1 MTCKIIRDQ
10 QQAWAFQRG
19 IKFDRDGYTFSLDDN
34 LLLPLLPEVKKEFQ
48 SGKGDELGSN
58 EKRGKMQALHSSAAL
73 VVNVFQYWAY
83 RNVSDIA
90 LTCGA
95 PQGMTELRFEITHP
109 TPLGGVPPHL
119 DLEFWGNKLKPLA
132 IESKFTELYYRHTK
146 RTIKAKYLSV
156 PGLWAQLPHCE
167 KLVRHIHEE
176 EQGKTSFVYLDAPQ
190 LLKHIL
196 GLATKFGPKGFQILY
211 LWYEV
216 PSIEAEKH
224 RSEIV
229 VFKEYVGDE
238 VDFRDMTY
246 QELFKAINKLPNK
259 DRDYISYLHERYFP
273 YLSEFKY

>member
-1 MTCKIIRDQ
+1 MFMTYKIIRDQ
-10 QQAWAFQRG
+10 QQAWAYQRG
-19 IKFDRDGYTFSLDDN
+19 IKFDKDGYTFSLDDN
-34 LLLPLLPEVKKEFQ
+34 LFLPLLPEVKNEFQ
-48 SGKGDELGSN
+48 SGKGDELGSG

-73 VVNVFQYWAY
+73 VVNIFQYWVD
-83 RNVSDIA
+83 RNVSYIA
-90 LTCGA
+90 SACGA
-95 PQGMTELRFEITHP
+95 PQGMTELHFEITHP

-119 DLEFWGNKLKPLA
+119 DVEFWGNKLEPLA
-132 IESKFTELYYRHTK
+132 VESKFTELYYRHTK
-146 RTIKAKYLSV
+146 RTIKAKYLSI
-156 PGLWAQLPHCE
+156 PGLWAQLPRCE

-176 EQGKTSFVYLDAPQ
+176 ERGKTSFVYLDAPQ

-259 DRDYISYLHERYFP
+259 DRDYISYLRERYFP
-273 YLSEFKY
+273 RLAD

>member
-1 MTCKIIRDQ
+1 MEKVREYILNLQQSWAIRHDIY
-10 QQAWAFQRG
+10 FN
-19 IKFDRDGYTFSLDDN
+19 KKGYVRNLADNLYEPLKKDSLD
-34 LLLPLLPEVKKEFQ
+34 EFIR
-48 SGKGDELGSN
+48 GNGAELES
-58 EKRGKMQALHSSAAL
+58 KMLALHSSSAL
-73 VVNVFQYWAY
+73 VVNVFQYWVN

-90 LTCGA
+90 LACGA
-95 PQGMTELRFEITHP
+95 PQGMTELHFEITHP

-156 PGLWAQLPHCE
+156 PGLWAQLPRCE

-176 EQGKTSFVYLDAPQ
+176 EHGKTSFVYLDAPQ

-211 LWYEV
+211 LWYEI

-246 QELFKAINKLPNK
+246 QELFKAINKLSSK
-259 DRDYISYLHERYFP
+259 DRDYVSYLHDRYFP
-273 YLSEFKY
+273 SLTD